1 VRARRLLP
9 VFLLVRVLI
18 LLTVWLVESIVEL
31 WRESR
36 IGCIT
41 VIVILVIAGM
51 IVEACESC

>member
-1 VRARRLLP
+1 M
-9 VFLLVRVLI
+9 FLLVR
-18 LLTVWLVESIVEL
+18 LLFLLAVWLVESIVEL